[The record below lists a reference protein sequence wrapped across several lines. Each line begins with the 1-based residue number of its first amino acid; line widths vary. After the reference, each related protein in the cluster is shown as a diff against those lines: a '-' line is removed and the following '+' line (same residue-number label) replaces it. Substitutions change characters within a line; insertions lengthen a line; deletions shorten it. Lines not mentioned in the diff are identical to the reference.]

1 MCKNWAQF
9 TGCITRINNTQID
22 DAQHT
27 DVAMSMYNLIK
38 YSDNYSKT
46 SGVLRQYCRDET
58 TINIIINNNNNNN
71 NNEFIDFID
80 ANLTNSFSLKVKLT
94 VKTGDNGTKSVEI
107 MAALKYL
114 SNFWRTLEMSL
125 SNCEII
131 FDLNC
136 SEKCVTMA
144 TNITN

>member
-1 MCKNWAQF
+1 MCKNCAQF

-22 DAQHT
+22 DAQHI
-27 DVAMSMYNLIK
+27 DVAMPMYNLIK

-46 SGVLRQYCRDET
+46 SGVLRQYCRDEA
-58 TINIIINNNNNNN
+58 TINIIINNN

-80 ANLTNSFSLKVKLT
+80 ANLTNSFNLKVKLT

-107 MAALKYL
+107 MVALKYL

-131 FDLNC
+131 FYLNC
-136 SEKCVTMA
+136 SEKCVMVA
-144 TNITN
+144 TNVTN